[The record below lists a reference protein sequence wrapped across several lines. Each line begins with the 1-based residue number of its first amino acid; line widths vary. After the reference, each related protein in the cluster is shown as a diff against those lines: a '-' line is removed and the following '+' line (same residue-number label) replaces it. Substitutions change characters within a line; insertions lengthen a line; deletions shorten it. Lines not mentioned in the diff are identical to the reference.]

1 MSALPGWWRWESMVG
16 AVVTDY
22 GAGVR
27 IVAVSKEHIH
37 GAAVESSA
45 NEHGP
50 VWMRLRK
57 ERCTSVDPADPA
69 TIGCLTAR
77 VREVCEDPRLY
88 ARPTADGTGWMIYSL
103 VHGWAFYRPTEWSA
117 LMAAGDAAWA
127 RKPTTFPTTP
137 QGHTP

>member
-1 MSALPGWWRWESMVG
+1 MVG

-57 ERCTSVDPADPA
+57 ERCTAVDTEDGA
-69 TIGCLTAR
+69 TIGCLTRLVREMWGAPVVAR
-77 VREVCEDPRLY
+77 VASVFPDGSPEWAVCDLPDREPMYLY
-88 ARPTADGTGWMIYSL
+88 ES
-103 VHGWAFYRPTEWSA
+103 EWSA

-127 RKPTTFPTTP
+127 RRETSTP
-137 QGHTP
+137 KDAP